1 MSKKVIIAGAGI
13 AGLSA
18 GCYLQMSGFDTEIF
32 EMHTLP
38 GGLCT
43 SWKKKDYTIDGCIH
57 WLVGSGPGDPFYS
70 LWNELIDMKSLTF
83 YNSDEYI
90 RVEDDN
96 CKSIR
101 VYADIDKLE
110 AEFLLKAPEDRS
122 LILELTAAARRISRI
137 KLPVDKPQELFTSVD
152 MLKFLVNVGPHFGL
166 LRKWSK
172 ISIAEYASRFH
183 NPLLASTINA
193 MFVPEMS
200 ALFMLMTIGWFHRKS
215 AGYPVGG
222 SLKFSQ
228 LIEDK
233 YKALGGKIHY
243 GKKVD
248 EILVREIGNEHE
260 AFGITL
266 TDKCRHE
273 ADLVISTADGYDTV
287 FRMLGGKFM
296 DEPLRKI
303 YDNYTTFSSYIQV
316 SIGVARKFDP
326 QPMTYIPLENELIVD
341 PKMNIDFLGFRI
353 HHFDPTLAPEGKTL
367 ITVMIPTC
375 DHEYWVNLR
384 HDDPHSYKAEK
395 HRLAKE
401 VIKAIDLRLG
411 NVEGLI
417 EMEDV
422 STPATVVR
430 YTNNWKG
437 SFEGW
442 ILTPDI
448 ALKQMKKQLPGLRKF
463 YMAGQWVEPG
473 GGLPAALMSGRNL
486 AQIICKKNDLAF
498 KNK

>member
-1 MSKKVIIAGAGI
+1 MGKKVIIAGAGI

-43 SWKKKDYTIDGCIH
+43 SWQKKDYTIDGCIH
-57 WLVGSGPGDPFYS
+57 WLVGSNPGDPFYA
-70 LWNELIDMKSLTF
+70 LWNELIDMKSITF
-83 YNSDEYI
+83 FDSEEYI

-96 CKSIR
+96 CKCIR
-101 VYADIDKLE
+101 VYSDIDKLE
-110 AEFLLKAPEDRS
+110 AEFLLKAPEDRN
-122 LILELTAAARRISRI
+122 LILELTAAARKMSRL
-137 KLPVDKPQELFTSVD
+137 KLPVDKPQELFTLFD
-152 MLKFLVNVGPHFGL
+152 FMKFMVNLGPSIGL

-172 ISIAEYASRFH
+172 FTIADYAGRFS
-183 NPLLASTINA
+183 NPLLARTINA

-200 ALFMLMTIGWFHRKS
+200 ALFMLMTIGWFHRRS

-222 SLKFSQ
+222 SLKFAQ
-228 LIEDK
+228 LIENR
-233 YKALGGKIHY
+233 YKSLGGKIHY
-243 GKKVD
+243 GKKVE

-260 AFGITL
+260 VYGIKLADRCTH
-266 TDKCRHE
+266 D
-273 ADLVISTADGYDTV
+273 ADLIISAADGYDTV
-287 FRMLGGKFM
+287 FRMLGGKFV
-296 DEPLRKI
+296 DESTRKI
-303 YDNYTTFSSYIQV
+303 YEDYTTFSSYMQV
-316 SIGVARKFDP
+316 SIGVARKFEP

-341 PKMNIDFLGFRI
+341 PMTSIESIGFRI

-367 ITVMIPTC
+367 ITAMIPTYNY
-375 DHEYWVNLR
+375 EYWVNMR
-384 HDDPHSYKAEK
+384 RDDPHRYKAEK
-395 HRLAKE
+395 HNLAKE
-401 VIKAIDLRLG
+401 VIKAIDMRLG
-411 NVEGLI
+411 NVESII

-422 STPATVVR
+422 STPATVLR

-442 ILTPDI
+442 ILTPEI

-486 AQIICKKNDLAF
+486 AQVICKQKGVAF
-498 KNK
+498 RKK

>member
-1 MSKKVIIAGAGI
+1 MGKKVIITGAGI

-57 WLVGSGPGDPFYS
+57 WLVGSNPNDPFYS
-70 LWNELIDMKSLTF
+70 LWNELVDMKDITF
-83 YNSDEYI
+83 IDSDEYM
-90 RVEDDN
+90 RVEDET
-96 CKSIR
+96 CKTIR
-101 VYADIDKLE
+101 VYSDIDKLE

-122 LILELTAAARRISRI
+122 LILELTDVARKISRL
-137 KLPVDKPQELFTSVD
+137 KLPVDKPQELFNIFD
-152 MLKFLVNVGPHFGL
+152 FLKFMVNVGPSIGL
-166 LRKWSK
+166 LRKWGRV
-172 ISIAEYASRFH
+172 SIEEYSRRFS
-183 NPLLASTINA
+183 NPLLVQTIKN

-200 ALFMLMTIGWFHRKS
+200 ALFMFMTLGWFHRRS

-222 SLKFSQ
+222 SLKFAS
-228 LIEDK
+228 LIEAK
-233 YKALGGKIHY
+233 YKSLGGKIHY
-243 GKKVD
+243 GKKVE
-248 EILVREIGNEHE
+248 EILTREIGNEQE
-260 AFGITL
+260 AYGVKIE
-266 TDKCRHE
+266 DKCAHD
-273 ADLVISTADGYDTV
+273 ADLVISAADGYDTV
-287 FRMLGGKFM
+287 YRMLGGRFL
-296 DEPLRKI
+296 DDSIRKI
-303 YDNYTTFSSYIQV
+303 YENYTPFSSYIQV

-326 QPMTYIPLENELIVD
+326 QPTTYIPLENELIVD
-341 PKMNIDFLGFRI
+341 PMTSIDSFGFRI
-353 HHFDPTLAPEGKTL
+353 YHFDPTLAADGKTL
-367 ITVMIPTC
+367 ITCMIPTC
-375 DHEYWVNLR
+375 NHLYWINLR
-384 HDDPHSYKAEK
+384 HDDPHRYKAEK

-401 VIKAIDLRLG
+401 LIKAIDMRIG
-411 NVEGLI
+411 NVEDLI

-442 ILTPDI
+442 ILTPEI

-486 AQIICKKNDLAF
+486 AQIICKQQGVQF
-498 KNK
+498 KKK